1 MSSRRTTALI
11 LVVGTL
17 AFGSTAAPAAAFN
30 PLHAAC
36 RVGGATSGLLGKAC
50 DAATQPGRILKAG
63 KKLLGGHLG
72 GFVDTLVGGGSSAAA
87 KTVGIAAIGAW
98 VLGGAS
104 FALHETVKLVSK
116 TTSPQLRTTWF
127 SSTYWGMAGI
137 AAMLTLPFLFAAAV
151 QALLRSDLTLLIRAA
166 FGYLPLAMLAVGIAA
181 PLTMLLLAVSDQM
194 SAAVSAASGDSG
206 THFLAKAGFAVG
218 GLSAIAGAPFIAFF
232 IGLLTAAGAV
242 VLWIE
247 LLMRDAAVY
256 VIVLMLPLVF
266 AALVWPSR
274 RVWAV
279 RAVELLVA
287 LIFAKFAIVA
297 VLSLGGAAFNGS
309 AVPSV
314 AGWLAGL
321 VILVLGAFAPWAL
334 LRLLPLAELASNA
347 VRSIHG
353 DARAV
358 TQPMNAADGLADRG
372 REWATTTFGQ
382 MRRDRE
388 AASEGLGR
396 TPPPPLPAIGPGS
409 DPGGDEPQSRAAPEG
424 PDPQPGPAG
433 PDPQPG
439 PAGPDP
445 QPGPSGP
452 DSPPADEG
460 SSQPESRP
468 PELGARWQGDRGSWR
483 TLRLGLEESW
493 PSPVVW
499 TPGGADVP
507 RAATGTAA
515 VAAPP
520 APSAGPGAV
529 DESGFGGG
537 APRPLPSPNGSA
549 PRATKPEST
558 HDDADP
564 LPPAQDPPQGRL

>member
-1 MSSRRTTALI
+1 MSWRRTIALI
-11 LVVGTL
+11 LVVATL
-17 AFGSTAAPAAAFN
+17 GFGSIAAPAAAVN

-36 RVGGATSGLLGKAC
+36 GVAGAVSGVLGKTCEVAS
-50 DAATQPGRILKAG
+50 APGRIFKAG
-63 KKLLGGHLG
+63 KKLLSGHVGGMIN
-72 GFVDTLVGGGSSAAA
+72 TLVGGAASPAA
-87 KTVGIAAIGAW
+87 KAVGIAAIGAW

-104 FALHETVKLVSK
+104 FALHETAKLVSK

-151 QALLRSDLTLLIRAA
+151 QALVRSDLTLLLRAA

-206 THFLAKAGFAVG
+206 PHFLAKAGFAVG
-218 GLSAIAGAPFIAFF
+218 GLAAIAGAPFIAFF

-314 AGWLAGL
+314 ASWLAGL

-347 VRSIHG
+347 IRSLHG

-358 TQPMNAADGLADRG
+358 TQPMNVADGLADRG
-372 REWATTTFGQ
+372 REWATTTTGQ
-382 MRRDRE
+382 MRRDLD
-388 AASEGLGR
+388 AASAGVDRASAR
-396 TPPPPLPAIGPGS
+396 TLPALG
-409 DPGGDEPQSRAAPEG
+409 PGGDQGADSEGSDGGQPPGGPAG

-445 QPGPSGP
+445 QP
-452 DSPPADEG
+452 AEEG
-460 SSQPESRP
+460 SSQPESRLP
-468 PELGARWQGDRGSWR
+468 GFGARWQADNRSWR
-483 TLRLGLEESW
+483 TLRLGPEEGW
-493 PSPVVW
+493 PNPVVW
-499 TPGGADVP
+499 APDMPQGVTE
-507 RAATGTAA
+507 TASA
-515 VAAPP
+515 SGEPPPPAGRRSVAAPVLGGGVP
-520 APSAGPGAV
+520 GIPSAPTGSS
-529 DESGFGGG
+529 D
-537 APRPLPSPNGSA
+537 RSA
-549 PRATKPEST
+549 PRAAQPEPAPT